1 MRIMVLPDGDATHR
15 MPGVGRAVLAV
26 LVTLLLLGCGTPD
39 ARRPPEE
46 PTAVH
51 RLQLSH
57 GETDEQVVDLQW
69 PEETG
74 PFPVV
79 VLVHGGFWRQQ
90 YGKDLMVPLAR
101 DAVMRG
107 YATANV
113 EYRRVGGAGGWPA
126 TFVDLAAAIDVLAD
140 ADAPLDLGRVV
151 VVGHSAGGQ
160 LAAWGVSRPALPPDA
175 IGAGPAV
182 RPCAAVS
189 LAGVVDLAT
198 AAREAV
204 GDTAVPDLMG
214 GGPDEVP
221 ERYMVG
227 DPAALA
233 PPPVPV
239 LLVHARD
246 DDRVPL
252 SQSVAY
258 AEVAGE
264 AAQLSVVDGDH
275 FTVIDPADA
284 SWDLAMDWIESRCR

>member
-1 MRIMVLPDGDATHR
+1 MVLPADDAVHGTAH
-15 MPGVGRAVLAV
+15 GGRGVLAI
-26 LVTLLLLGCGTPD
+26 LRCLRLLGCRTH
-39 ARRPPEE
+39 AFTATVE
-46 PTAVH
+46 PCDVH
-51 RLQLSH
+51 QTHLSH
-57 GETDEQVVDLQW
+57 GGSDEQVVDLQW
-69 PEETG
+69 PEEDG

-90 YGKDLMVPLAR
+90 YGNDLMVPLAR

-126 TFVDLAAAIDVLAD
+126 TFVDVAAAVDALAD
-140 ADAPLDLGRVV
+140 ADAPLDLDRVV
-151 VVGHSAGGQ
+151 VVGHSAGGH
-160 LAAWGVSRPALPPDA
+160 LAAWTTSRPALA
-175 IGAGPAV
+175 AGSVGADPVV

-198 AAREAV
+198 AARESV
-204 GDTAVPDLMG
+204 GDTAVHDLMG

-221 ERYMVG
+221 DRYAVG
-227 DPAALA
+227 DPIGLV

-258 AEVAGE
+258 AEAAGE
-264 AAQLSVVDGDH
+264 AAELSVVDGDH
-275 FTVIDPADA
+275 FTVIDPSDP
-284 SWDLAMDWIESRCR
+284 SWDLSMRWIDDRCR